1 MKNPNMDHNLN
12 PLLYR
17 SIVADALKEDLGRLG
32 DLTTDSIV
40 SRTLQAWGRIVAREP
55 GIAAGVELA
64 IEVFRQLD
72 PEIRI
77 LEKIEDG
84 SRLERGSTVLRFQGQ
99 VAAIL
104 AAERVALN
112 FLGHLGGIATLT
124 RRFVDLLAETD
135 ARILDTRKTTPGLRA
150 LEKYAVRCG
159 GGCNHRMGLDDAI
172 LIKDNH
178 IAAAGGI
185 TAVMRA
191 ARSSAP
197 HTVKIEIEVDTLEQL
212 EEALPLKPDII
223 LLDNMSPAMLRR
235 AVEIIDGRAISE
247 ASGGISLETAAE
259 IAETGV
265 DYLSVGA
272 LTHSAPALDVS
283 LELEKA

>member
-1 MKNPNMDHNLN
+1 MEQVTMPRPLN

-17 SIVADALKEDLGRLG
+17 SIVSDALKEDLGRLG
-32 DLTTDSIV
+32 DLTTDSTV
-40 SRTLQAWGRIVAREP
+40 PAELEGAARILARQE
-55 GIAAGVELA
+55 GVAAGIDLA
-64 IEVFRQLD
+64 VEVFRQLD

-77 LEKIEDG
+77 LEKLEDG
-84 SRLERGSTVLRFQGQ
+84 SRLERGSTLLRVQGQ

-124 RRFVDLLAETD
+124 GRFVELIGETD
-135 ARILDTRKTTPGLRA
+135 AKILDTRKTTPGLRA

-159 GGCNHRMGLDDAI
+159 RGSNHRMGLDDAI

-178 IAAAGGI
+178 IVAAQGI
-185 TAVMRA
+185 RAVMES
-191 ARSSAP
+191 ARRRAP

-212 EEALPLKPDII
+212 EEAVMFSPDII
-223 LLDNMSPAMLRR
+223 LLDNMSPAMLKR
-235 AVEIIDGRAISE
+235 AVEIIDGRSISE
-247 ASGGISLETAAE
+247 ASGGINLETAAE

-265 DYLSVGA
+265 DYLSVGV

-283 LELEKA
+283 LELESP